1 MAEHSKS
8 GPGTEGDAQLPP
20 GLAAQAQAVAGNN
33 ENAAAEPDF
42 HRHSSQSNKQ
52 TLSAPQERHPAGFTV
67 EVPIEDAPPPAYS
80 ESYGLVDMSQ
90 LGLNTRANVA
100 SKKSERQ

>member
-8 GPGTEGDAQLPP
+8 GPGTEGGAQLLPR
-20 GLAAQAQAVAGNN
+20 LVAQAQAVAGNN
-33 ENAAAEPDF
+33 GNAAAEPDF
-42 HRHSSQSNKQ
+42 HRDSEPSNNETHSISQARQ
-52 TLSAPQERHPAGFTV
+52 PAGSML
-67 EVPIEDAPPPAYS
+67 EVPVEDAPPPAYS

-90 LGLNTRANVA
+90 LGLKTRANVA